1 MTAMRNSLFVCL
13 VALVLFGCSTEV
25 SRLSVNEIHDLSGNW
40 NDTDSRLVSEE
51 MIRDA
56 MTKSWIESHTKKSG
70 RPPIVIIGKVRNY
83 SHEHINT
90 RTFVADLE
98 RAFANS
104 GRVEVVASK
113 EERDGLREE
122 RRDMDLH
129 ATETSRK
136 AAGNEIAADY
146 MLIGTINTIVD
157 AVGREQIRFYQVD
170 LTLVSADDNRKVW
183 IGQKKLKK
191 DVKGALIR

>member
-1 MTAMRNSLFVCL
+1 MFSIRNGLLICFA
-13 VALVLFGCSTEV
+13 ALTLFGCSTQV
-25 SRLSVNEIHDLSGNW
+25 SRLNINEINDLSGNW

-56 MTKSWIESHTKKSG
+56 MTKSWIESHMKKSG
-70 RPPIVIIGKVRNY
+70 KSPIVIVGKVRNY

-122 RRDMDLH
+122 RKDMDLH
-129 ATETSRK
+129 ATDESRK
-136 AAGNEIAADY
+136 VAGNEIAADY
-146 MLIGTINTIVD
+146 VLMGTINTIVD

>member
-1 MTAMRNSLFVCL
+1 MRNCLLVCL
-13 VALVLFGCSTEV
+13 VTLALLGCATEV
-25 SRLSVNEIHDLSGNW
+25 SRLSLNEINDLSGNW

-56 MTKSWIESHTKKSG
+56 MTKSWIENHTKKSG
-70 RPPIVIIGKVRNY
+70 KPPVVIIGKVRNY

-104 GRVEVVASK
+104 GRVEVVASV

-122 RRDMDLH
+122 RKDMDIH
-129 ATETSRK
+129 ATEMSRK
-136 AAGNEIAADY
+136 AAGSEVAADY
-146 MLIGTINTIVD
+146 MLIGAINTIID
-157 AVGREQIRFYQVD
+157 ASGREQIRFYQVD
-170 LTLVSADDNRKVW
+170 LTLVSTDDNRKIW